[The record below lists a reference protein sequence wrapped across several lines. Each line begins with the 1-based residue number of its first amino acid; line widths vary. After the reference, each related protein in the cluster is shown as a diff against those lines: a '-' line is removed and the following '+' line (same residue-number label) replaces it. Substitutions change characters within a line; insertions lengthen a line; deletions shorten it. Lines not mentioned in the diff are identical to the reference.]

1 MFLIEIMPL
10 MFIPSAVGLIE
21 AWDILCSSL
30 PAHLA
35 ITVISTFAVMALSGR
50 VTEHI
55 IRRRENRHE

>member
-1 MFLIEIMPL
+1 MPL